1 MPNFKPKSKKKIKA
15 NSKLNITLDSKHNE
29 KIDEFENIKTVL
41 IPQLQKDKLHY
52 KSLLKDESLSLDKQ
66 LEYKDKIKE
75 IRKQIAKISK
85 KEKDYFLNNSEHIFT
100 YFEKK
105 KDVSEGHSKKKI
117 LHSFFLIITLIPNF
131 FTASNAAK
139 TSSDIKRFFAL
150 DVPFA
155 NEEKSTH
162 LILKL
167 LSPGTVI
174 IFLKFSIF

>member
-85 KEKDYFLNNSEHIFT
+85 KEKEYFLNNSEHIFT

-117 LHSFFLIITLIPNF
+117 LHSFF
-131 FTASNAAK
+131 SK
-139 TSSDIKRFFAL
+139 TKEKKDVKREETNLTQKYLCNIDQTFLDIK
-150 DVPFA
+150 DYC
-155 NEEKSTH
+155 
-162 LILKL
+162 
-167 LSPGTVI
+167 
-174 IFLKFSIF
+174 

>member
-117 LHSFFLIITLIPNF
+117 LHSFF
-131 FTASNAAK
+131 AK
-139 TSSDIKRFFAL
+139 TKEKKDVKREETNLTQKYLCNIDQTFLDIKDYQVECRF
-150 DVPFA
+150 
-155 NEEKSTH
+155 NR
-162 LILKL
+162 
-167 LSPGTVI
+167 
-174 IFLKFSIF
+174 